1 MVKMLKMLSNL
12 FNKRKR
18 EIERLKGVITDLEVK
33 KDMIESNF
41 RIERA
46 KNALLEREKDDLIN
60 KIKDYKT
67 QIKILNITIGD
78 LSRTD
83 NSSKFY

>member
-1 MVKMLKMLSNL
+1 MVKMLSNL

-18 EIERLKGVITDLEVK
+18 EIERLNRVIISLELTK
-33 KDMIESNF
+33 ATIEMNL
-41 RIERA
+41 RKEVA
-46 KNALLEREKDDLIN
+46 KNALLLREKDDLIN
-60 KIKDYKT
+60 RTKEYET

-78 LSRTD
+78 IARTD

>member
-1 MVKMLKMLSNL
+1 MLSNL

-18 EIERLKGVITDLEVK
+18 EIERLNGIITDLEAK

-41 RIERA
+41 RVDRA
-46 KNALLEREKDDLIN
+46 KNALLLREKDDLIN
-60 KIKDYKT
+60 LIKDYKT

-78 LSRTD
+78 LTRTN

>member
-1 MVKMLKMLSNL
+1 MVKMLFNL

-18 EIERLKGVITDLEVK
+18 EIERLGNVITDLEYK
-33 KDMIESNF
+33 RSMIESNF
-41 RIERA
+41 RVERA

-60 KIKDYKT
+60 KIKDYDT
-67 QIKILNITIGD
+67 QVKKLNLVIDD
-78 LSRTD
+78 LARTD